1 MGACR
6 VRFHAEH
13 RFNGPPRSV
22 ASILSDPDFY
32 VELDLPDLSRPE
44 VLAITAD
51 DEGTSVRLRYEFE
64 GRLDPVAKRLL
75 GGRTLAWIQEVR
87 LDPSGTAGRLDFG
100 AEADARRLHGSAT
113 FLLEQREGETARN
126 LHGEIK
132 VSVPGVGGMAERRI
146 VPGLLRRM
154 DIEAEALNDRLVE
167 G

>member
-1 MGACR
+1 M
-6 VRFHAEH
+6 
-13 RFNGPPRSV
+13 

-32 VELDLPDLSRPE
+32 VELELPDLSRPE

-51 DEGTSVRLRYEFE
+51 GEGTSLRLRYEFE

-75 GGRTLAWIQEVR
+75 GGRTLAWIQEIH
-87 LDPSGTAGRLDFG
+87 LDPSGTSGTLDFG
-100 AEADARRLHGSAT
+100 AEADARRLRGSAT
-113 FLLEQREGETARN
+113 FLLEDREGETERN

-132 VSVPGVGGMAERRI
+132 VSVPGISGMAERRI

-154 DIEAEALNDRLVE
+154 DIEAEVLNKRLVD

>member
-1 MGACR
+1 M
-6 VRFHAEH
+6 
-13 RFNGPPRSV
+13 
-22 ASILSDPDFY
+22 ASLLFDPDFY
-32 VELDLPDLSRPE
+32 LELDLPDLSRPE

-51 DEGTSVRLRYEFE
+51 GEGTSLRLRYEFE
-64 GRLDPVAKRLL
+64 GRLDSVAKRLL
-75 GGRTLAWIQEVR
+75 GGRTLAWIQEIR
-87 LDPSGTAGRLDFG
+87 LDPSGIAGTLDFG

-113 FLLEQREGETARN
+113 FLLEDREGETARN

-154 DIEAEALNDRLVE
+154 DIEAEVLNQRLVE